1 MPGRGRRDA
10 KSRHD
15 AAGTARPMAR
25 HPRPPHPR
33 PADGDRVTWN
43 VHAWAADPGGSI
55 PRIPRA
61 RDLRDRLPMSHVTV
75 PAQPPSIANAIVAQ
89 PATADRVVPPLVR
102 QFLDY
107 LKLEKHFSDYT
118 GKSYGADLA
127 QFNQFLAGEIGAA
140 HSTAPAAGYA
150 ATSADAKLAGCE
162 PLTVREFLAYLHAQ
176 NYTKSTT
183 ARKLATLRS
192 FYKFCI
198 RRGVCTASPL
208 ATIRTPKQEKRL
220 PKCLDLEQVQ
230 KLMDAPG
237 DGDLLSARDK
247 AMLEVLY
254 SSGIRVSELVELDM
268 GDIDLTEGVLRV
280 RGKGRKDRLTPIG
293 SQAIRAVQRYFELR
307 MTEPRL
313 ADRVSGRVFL
323 NKHGE
328 SLSTRSVRRK
338 LDKYLVEAGLD
349 PGISPHTLRHSFATH
364 LLNNGADLRSVQE
377 LLGHQSLST
386 TQIYTHLTT
395 ARMKQAYDQ
404 AHPRAD
410 VSTVAGSAPGA
421 AVPTFPHPTSPVMTA
436 ATPPPPFYPARA
448 G

>member
-1 MPGRGRRDA
+1 
-10 KSRHD
+10 
-15 AAGTARPMAR
+15 
-25 HPRPPHPR
+25 
-33 PADGDRVTWN
+33 
-43 VHAWAADPGGSI
+43 
-55 PRIPRA
+55 
-61 RDLRDRLPMSHVTV
+61 MST
-75 PAQPPSIANAIVAQ
+75 
-89 PATADRVVPPLVR
+89 ATATVTGPYPGNAPQPKNFSPLVR

-118 GKSYGADLA
+118 VKSYGADLI
-127 QFNQFLAGEIGAA
+127 QFGQFLSGEIGHANA
-140 HSTAPAAGYA
+140 NQASGAVTLEQL
-150 ATSADAKLAGCE
+150 DERQLKCE
-162 PLTVREFLAYLHAQ
+162 PLTIREFLAYLYAQ

-192 FYKFCI
+192 FYKFLI
-198 RRGVCTASPL
+198 RRGVVSVNPL
-208 ATIRTPKQEKRL
+208 STIRTPKQEKRL

-230 KLMDAPG
+230 KLLDSP
-237 DGDLLSARDK
+237 DDSELLGARDK

-254 SSGIRVSELVELDM
+254 SSGIRVSELVELEM
-268 GDIDLTEGVLRV
+268 SDLDLQEGILRV
-280 RGKGRKDRLTPIG
+280 KGKGRKDRLTPIG
-293 SQAIRAVQRYFELR
+293 SQAIKALQRYFELR
-307 MTEPRL
+307 N
-313 ADRVSGRVFL
+313 ADPKLSSQTLVRVFL

-395 ARMKQAYDQ
+395 SRMKQVYDQ

-410 VSTVAGSAPGA
+410 AGTVPGA
-421 AVPTFPHPTSPVMTA
+421 PTAPIPHPTTNQQ
-436 ATPPPPFYPARA
+436 PPAKPYYPAKA

>member
-1 MPGRGRRDA
+1 MSTATVVSGFNPGSNSNNA
-10 KSRHD
+10 
-15 AAGTARPMAR
+15 P
-25 HPRPPHPR
+25 
-33 PADGDRVTWN
+33 
-43 VHAWAADPGGSI
+43 
-55 PRIPRA
+55 
-61 RDLRDRLPMSHVTV
+61 
-75 PAQPPSIANAIVAQ
+75 QPKNFS
-89 PATADRVVPPLVR
+89 PLVR

-118 GKSYGADLA
+118 VKSYGADLI
-127 QFNQFLAGEIGAA
+127 QFGQFLAGEIGHANA
-140 HSTAPAAGYA
+140 NQAAGA
-150 ATSADAKLAGCE
+150 VSLEQVDEKQVKCE
-162 PLTVREFLAYLHAQ
+162 PLTIREFLAYLYAQ

-192 FYKFCI
+192 FYKFLI
-198 RRGVCTASPL
+198 RRGVVGVNPL
-208 ATIRTPKQEKRL
+208 STIRTPKQEKRL

-230 KLMDAPG
+230 KLLDAP
-237 DGDLLSARDK
+237 DDTELLGSRDK

-254 SSGIRVSELVELDM
+254 SSGIRVSELVELEMSDL
-268 GDIDLTEGVLRV
+268 DLTEGILRV
-280 RGKGRKDRLTPIG
+280 KGKGRKDRLTPIG
-293 SQAIRAVQRYFELR
+293 SQAIKALQRYFELR
-307 MTEPRL
+307 G
-313 ADRVSGRVFL
+313 ADPKLSSQTLTRVFL

-328 SLSTRSVRRK
+328 ALSTRSVRRK

-395 ARMKQAYDQ
+395 SRVKQVYDT

-410 VSTVAGSAPGA
+410 TSTVPGG
-421 AVPTFPHPTSPVMTA
+421 PIPHPTTSQQNPNA
-436 ATPPPPFYPARA
+436 KPYYPAKA

>member
-1 MPGRGRRDA
+1 MTGFMNPTNELTIP
-10 KSRHD
+10 
-15 AAGTARPMAR
+15 AAAPTGANRS
-25 HPRPPHPR
+25 
-33 PADGDRVTWN
+33 DGF
-43 VHAWAADPGGSI
+43 
-55 PRIPRA
+55 
-61 RDLRDRLPMSHVTV
+61 
-75 PAQPPSIANAIVAQ
+75 
-89 PATADRVVPPLVR
+89 RVVQEKHFTPLVR

-118 GKSYGADLA
+118 VKSYGADLI
-127 QFNQFLAGEIGAA
+127 QFAQFLAGEIGQRPPGAA
-140 HSTAPAAGYA
+140 ESSDDRHIKC
-150 ATSADAKLAGCE
+150 DA
-162 PLTVREFLAYLHAQ
+162 LTIREFLNYLYGQ

-192 FYKFCI
+192 FYKFLV
-198 RRGVCTASPL
+198 RRNIVSVNPL
-208 ATIRTPKQEKRL
+208 STIRTPKQEKRL

-230 KLMDAPG
+230 KLLEAPG
-237 DGDLLSARDK
+237 DSDLLSARDK

-254 SSGIRVSELVELDM
+254 SSGIRVSELVDLDM
-268 GDIDLTEGVLRV
+268 ADLDLQEGVLRV

-293 SQAIRAVQRYFELR
+293 SQAIKALQRYFELR
-307 MTEPRL
+307 SVDSRCQGT
-313 ADRVSGRVFL
+313 DSHRVFL

-338 LDKYLVEAGLD
+338 LDKYLLSAGLD

-395 ARMKQAYDQ
+395 QRMKEVYDQ
-404 AHPRAD
+404 AHPRAKED
-410 VSTVAGSAPGA
+410 TI
-421 AVPTFPHPTSPVMTA
+421 PHPSSN
-436 ATPPPPFYPARA
+436 PPFYPAKV

>member
-1 MPGRGRRDA
+1 MIAPND
-10 KSRHD
+10 
-15 AAGTARPMAR
+15 TASASATPCA
-25 HPRPPHPR
+25 HGNAPH
-33 PADGDRVTWN
+33 VKNFT
-43 VHAWAADPGGSI
+43 
-55 PRIPRA
+55 
-61 RDLRDRLPMSHVTV
+61 
-75 PAQPPSIANAIVAQ
+75 
-89 PATADRVVPPLVR
+89 PLVR

-118 GKSYGADLA
+118 VKSYGADLIQFA
-127 QFNQFLAGEIGAA
+127 QFIAGEIGHANA
-140 HSTAPAAGYA
+140 SSQAAGA
-150 ATSADAKLAGCE
+150 LSPDDLDKKKLACE
-162 PLTVREFLAYLHAQ
+162 PLTVREFLAYLYAQ

-192 FYKFCI
+192 FFKFLI
-198 RRGVCTASPL
+198 RRGAVSVNPL
-208 ATIRTPKQEKRL
+208 STIRTPKQEKRL

-230 KLMDAPG
+230 KLLDAP
-237 DGDLLSARDK
+237 DDNDLLGARDK

-268 GDIDLTEGVLRV
+268 SDLDLQEGILRV

-293 SQAIRAVQRYFELR
+293 SQAIAAVQRYFELR
-307 MTEPRL
+307 N
-313 ADRVSGRVFL
+313 ADNRAQPSHAQRVFL

-395 ARMKQAYDQ
+395 KKMKESYDA
-404 AHPRAD
+404 AHPRAH
-410 VSTVAGSAPGA
+410 AAPI
-421 AVPTFPHPTSPVMTA
+421 PHR
-436 ATPPPPFYPARA
+436 ATPTTPPTMLGGGGYGTKA

>member
-1 MPGRGRRDA
+1 MIAPTD
-10 KSRHD
+10 
-15 AAGTARPMAR
+15 TA
-25 HPRPPHPR
+25 
-33 PADGDRVTWN
+33 
-43 VHAWAADPGGSI
+43 
-55 PRIPRA
+55 
-61 RDLRDRLPMSHVTV
+61 V
-75 PAQPPSIANAIVAQ
+75 PSSANAPQ
-89 PATADRVVPPLVR
+89 PKNFTPLVR

-118 GKSYGADLA
+118 VKSYGADLI
-127 QFNQFLAGEIGAA
+127 QFGQFLAGEIG
-140 HSTAPAAGYA
+140 HGSNNTAGSAGPI
-150 ATSADAKLAGCE
+150 TPEQIDERQLKCE
-162 PLTVREFLAYLHAQ
+162 PLTIREFLAYLYAQ

-192 FYKFCI
+192 FFKFLI
-198 RRGVCTASPL
+198 RRGVVSVNPL
-208 ATIRTPKQEKRL
+208 STIRTPKQEKRL

-230 KLMDAPG
+230 KLLDAP
-237 DGDLLSARDK
+237 DDTELLGARDK

-254 SSGIRVSELVELDM
+254 SSGIRVSELVELEM
-268 GDIDLTEGVLRV
+268 SDIDLQEGILRV

-293 SQAIRAVQRYFELR
+293 SQAIKALQHYFDLR
-307 MTEPRL
+307 N
-313 ADRVSGRVFL
+313 ADAKNQPQGGQQSATSRVFL

-395 ARMKQAYDQ
+395 SRMKQVYDE
-404 AHPRAD
+404 AHPRANAD
-410 VSTVAGSAPGA
+410 TI
-421 AVPTFPHPTSPVMTA
+421 PHPASNEGQ
-436 ATPPPPFYPARA
+436 PPAKPYYPAKA

>member
-1 MPGRGRRDA
+1 MIAPTD
-10 KSRHD
+10 
-15 AAGTARPMAR
+15 TAVPTGNNNA
-25 HPRPPHPR
+25 PHPKNF
-33 PADGDRVTWN
+33 T
-43 VHAWAADPGGSI
+43 
-55 PRIPRA
+55 
-61 RDLRDRLPMSHVTV
+61 
-75 PAQPPSIANAIVAQ
+75 
-89 PATADRVVPPLVR
+89 PLVR

-118 GKSYGADLA
+118 VKSYGADLI
-127 QFNQFLAGEIGAA
+127 QFGQFVAGEIGHANQQQGAA
-140 HSTAPAAGYA
+140 ASGKVTPEQL
-150 ATSADAKLAGCE
+150 DERQVKCE
-162 PLTVREFLAYLHAQ
+162 PLTIREFLAYLYAQ

-192 FYKFCI
+192 FFKFLI
-198 RRGVCTASPL
+198 RRGVVSVNPL
-208 ATIRTPKQEKRL
+208 STIRTPKQEKRL

-230 KLMDAPG
+230 KLLDAP
-237 DGDLLSARDK
+237 DDNDLLGARDK

-254 SSGIRVSELVELDM
+254 SSGIRVSELVELDTS
-268 GDIDLTEGVLRV
+268 DLDLQEGILRV
-280 RGKGRKDRLTPIG
+280 KGKGRKDRLTPIG
-293 SQAIRAVQRYFELR
+293 SQAIKALQRYFELR
-307 MTEPRL
+307 SSDSRNPALQGAQGST
-313 ADRVSGRVFL
+313 RVFL

-395 ARMKQAYDQ
+395 SRMKQVYDE
-404 AHPRAD
+404 AHPRANAD
-410 VSTVAGSAPGA
+410 TI
-421 AVPTFPHPTSPVMTA
+421 PHPASNDSSQ
-436 ATPPPPFYPARA
+436 TPPAKPYYPAKA